1 MRCVRSLGEGC
12 PAARKG
18 APGLLPHAAGT
29 GCGLEPEPCPSPAAV
44 TGRRPSLRS
53 GSGCGEELQKSLQ
66 GPSPGSVAGKTRG
79 GRAPLKE
86 KWKAWRN
93 PCL

>member
-1 MRCVRSLGEGC
+1 MRCVRSPGEGC

-44 TGRRPSLRS
+44 TGRRPSLAA
-53 GSGCGEELQKSLQ
+53 GKSCRRACRDLPPAVLQ
-66 GPSPGSVAGKTRG
+66 GKLVG
-79 GRAPLKE
+79 GEHL
-86 KWKAWRN
+86 
-93 PCL
+93 